1 MNDLT
6 SDEKK
11 VFVTW
16 LYPKGN
22 SQNLECRQV
31 PSHMQ
36 CLDVHKHASPNP
48 PKLKSRQFH
57 LQTLG
62 PPAFYK
68 KQLVSCEPSHH
79 FTQDLGALGLG
90 LFTSLPL
97 SQVSL
102 ALCIILSLH
111 WTPSMYHFTF
121 VNNRLRVKLSLWNI

>member
-1 MNDLT
+1 VNDLT

-36 CLDVHKHASPNP
+36 GLDVHKHASPNP
-48 PKLKSRQFH
+48 PTQIKTISSPNSRAASL
-57 LQTLG
+57 LQETT
-62 PPAFYK
+62 
-68 KQLVSCEPSHH
+68 CEPSHH

-111 WTPSMYHFTF
+111 WTPSMYHFSF
-121 VNNRLRVKLSLWNI
+121 VNNRLRVKLSL